1 MGREN
6 LQHLDA
12 NRGHEPARKV
22 FSAEIERTQ
31 RNPSLCPP
39 QLCAENLWFME
50 SFQDLPIAQR
60 GQEPRRRRFST
71 EAWRTQRNHLRVL
84 PISALK
90 TCGSWR
96 GGPFVLR

>member
-12 NRGHEPARKV
+12 NRGYEPARKV

-39 QLCAENLWFME
+39 QLCAENLRFME
-50 SFQDLPIAQR
+50 SDGVRASFPPLHSSVRHCI
-60 GQEPRRRRFST
+60 PRTLSLLHRSR
-71 EAWRTQRNHLRVL
+71 Q
-84 PISALK
+84 
-90 TCGSWR
+90 CGIR
-96 GGPFVLR
+96 